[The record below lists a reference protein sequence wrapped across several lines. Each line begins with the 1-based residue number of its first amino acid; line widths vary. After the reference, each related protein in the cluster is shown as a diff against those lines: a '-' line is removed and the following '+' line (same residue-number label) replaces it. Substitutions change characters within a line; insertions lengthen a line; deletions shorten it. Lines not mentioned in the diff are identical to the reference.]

1 MAPSFAVATDPTTC
15 LRRDVHQR
23 RFGRIGLL
31 YGSTLTPTDETAS
44 AAAHWSERVDL
55 RLSVASGNAR
65 VRKLRFTDPSHYP
78 PRRFFGRPRRPGCG
92 FNVTQDARSQQRAGV
107 VMESQ
112 LSLVSVKPG
121 MELELVDGAIAAEP
135 LDVAVTRRRV
145 SLATA
150 APRLR
155 SELAVA

>member
-1 MAPSFAVATDPTTC
+1 
-15 LRRDVHQR
+15 
-23 RFGRIGLL
+23 
-31 YGSTLTPTDETAS
+31 
-44 AAAHWSERVDL
+44 
-55 RLSVASGNAR
+55 
-65 VRKLRFTDPSHYP
+65 
-78 PRRFFGRPRRPGCG
+78 
-92 FNVTQDARSQQRAGV
+92 
-107 VMESQ
+107 MESQ